1 MLTSATL
8 GHLKGS
14 LEAQIPG
21 FWGGIVNGFALFHK
35 KPGMF
40 EILDS
45 IASCFCAPG
54 SNSLRLQQPH
64 PATWLTDPRWSL

>member
-45 IASCFCAPG
+45 IAGCFWADSRNLGTETGDLNPC
-54 SNSLRLQQPH
+54 
-64 PATWLTDPRWSL
+64 